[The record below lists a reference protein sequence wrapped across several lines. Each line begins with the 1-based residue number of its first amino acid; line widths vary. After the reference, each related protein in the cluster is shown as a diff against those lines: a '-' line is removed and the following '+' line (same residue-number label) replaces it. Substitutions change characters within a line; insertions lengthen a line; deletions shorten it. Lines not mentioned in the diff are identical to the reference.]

1 MDTENP
7 IRITFCP
14 ESTASQTGTSSRR
27 STDTE
32 DPIRIR
38 HVTPGL
44 VNNAVSSNLQSPAHP
59 NRLVPPS
66 DRGGIASI
74 PDGDTPVP
82 RSRAGCCAIE
92 CPFRS
97 IPEGE
102 CQMTRAH

>member
-1 MDTENP
+1 MVAWNCSHFLVIIILFRGCRRSMDTE
-7 IRITFCP
+7 
-14 ESTASQTGTSSRR
+14 
-27 STDTE
+27 DL
-32 DPIRIR
+32 IRIR

-82 RSRAGCCAIE
+82 RSRAGCCAI
-92 CPFRS
+92 
-97 IPEGE
+97 
-102 CQMTRAH
+102 